1 MRARKITNL
10 HGLSIERSCH
20 ATCGSQNDPGERV
33 AIQSHAIFAGSSRA
47 VRVARSSRTP
57 QQQTVLAPRR
67 IAVRYGTV
75 NSDGKLGRRK
85 TARYWH
91 YAVRGGLTALRG
103 SARSRARYVRSA
115 PSWQRSAGRGQI
127 GRAASTE

>member
-1 MRARKITNL
+1 MTARQITSL
-10 HGLSIERSCH
+10 HGLSIERSWH

-67 IAVRYGTV
+67 IAVRYGSAS
-75 NSDGKLGRRK
+75 SDGNVGRRD

-91 YAVRGGLTALRG
+91 YAVGGGLTAVRG
-103 SARSRARYVRSA
+103 SA
-115 PSWQRSAGRGQI
+115 
-127 GRAASTE
+127 

>member
-33 AIQSHAIFAGSSRA
+33 AIQSHAIFARSSRA

-57 QQQTVLAPRR
+57 QQQTVLATRR
-67 IAVRYGTV
+67 IAVRYGSASPDGNV
-75 NSDGKLGRRK
+75 ERRDKARDWDHEVLSDFN
-85 TARYWH
+85 
-91 YAVRGGLTALRG
+91 AL
-103 SARSRARYVRSA
+103 
-115 PSWQRSAGRGQI
+115 
-127 GRAASTE
+127 